1 MAKRTPVSVILAT
14 VLLAVSGCYGRRP
27 DVVGAA
33 EQPPAPV
40 MVEVAP
46 TQDPV
51 LAAPNEPVW
60 REFWFPIDNRE
71 RERGPVAPRILA
83 LADLRPGMAVADLG
97 AGGGFYAFRMADIVG
112 ADGHVWA
119 VDVDRRM
126 TQKLAWEARARA
138 VTNLTTLYV
147 QRGTFGL
154 SPRSVD
160 LVTLI
165 DTGALDSC
173 NTERNERYLAQVAE
187 ALVPGG
193 RFLFHDVLHD
203 AANPAPGGASSCA
216 AIGPDAMRALAASR
230 FELVHEEQVST
241 GNVWRGYVQLYR
253 LRDE

>member
-1 MAKRTPVSVILAT
+1 MAKRTPVSVFLAT
-14 VLLAVSGCYGRRP
+14 ALLATSGCYEGRP
-27 DVVGAA
+27 DVVGGAD
-33 EQPPAPV
+33 QPVAPV
-40 MVEVAP
+40 TVELAP

-51 LAAPNEPVW
+51 VAAPHEPVW

-71 RERGPVAPRILA
+71 RELGPVAPRILA

-97 AGGGFYAFRMADIVG
+97 AGGGFYAFRMARLVG

-126 TQKLAWEARARA
+126 TQKLAWEARARG

-165 DTGALDSC
+165 DTGALVSC
-173 NTERNERYLAQVAE
+173 YAERNARYIAQVAE
-187 ALVPGG
+187 ALIPGG

-203 AANPAPGGASSCA
+203 ANNPAPGGASGCA

-230 FELVHEEQVST
+230 FELLHEEQVST
-241 GNVWRGYVQLYR
+241 GDVWRGYVQLYR
-253 LRDE
+253 LRGE